1 MSRDTKDFLKNH
13 SLEYIEMALST
24 DRIEQVDYPDGYG
37 KRIGDCGDIVEF
49 YIICTENILQSVSFI
64 TQGCLNTTACCN
76 AVAKFSE
83 GKTIDEAWQILP
95 EQVISYLK
103 TLPDDHDHCAQLA
116 VGALYLA
123 LADIKS
129 KTRR

>member
-1 MSRDTKDFLKNH
+1 MNKNTKEFLENH
-13 SLEYIEMALST
+13 SLKYIEMALST
-24 DRIEQVDYPDGYG
+24 DRIERVSHPDGYG
-37 KRIGDCGDIVEF
+37 KRTGDCGDTVEF
-49 YIICTENILQSVSFI
+49 YLMCTENILGSVSFT

-76 AVAKFSE
+76 AVARFAE

-95 EQVISYLK
+95 EQVISYLE

-123 LADIKS
+123 LADVKS
-129 KTRR
+129 KAR